1 MHLISQKVA
10 RKGLPFVSNASFY
23 GFSGRRADKH
33 CCVQSK
39 VAMVE
44 EIRNIKREVLPN
56 GLTILT
62 EEMQHIRSVSIGIW
76 VKTGSR
82 HEDPHVNGISHF
94 LEHMVFKGTKGRTAA
109 DIARQMDSI
118 GGNMDA
124 FTAKECICF
133 NVKVLDEHMP
143 IALDV
148 LSDLVLNPVFDTSD
162 ISRERGVILE
172 EIKMDEDNPD
182 YLVHEIFTQNFWKDH
197 PLGKPILGTKDT
209 VRKFEQASLK
219 DHAARYFSPANI
231 IISAAGSL
239 NHERFVEL
247 VKEKFSHLAKVKN
260 GFHQAAPK
268 IVSRI
273 VLRNKKSLEQV
284 QICVGVPSHPI
295 SHEQRYSSYLLNTLL
310 GGGMS
315 SRLFQNI
322 REQQG
327 LVYAIFSELNPY
339 RDTGCLSVYAGT
351 SRQSATKV
359 VESIV
364 KEFRDI
370 KQPVSADELRRAKD
384 QLKGS
389 LMLSLESSSARMSN
403 LARQEM
409 YFDRFLGLDE
419 IIERI
424 EAVTVDDLLEMSKE
438 FFKTEAI
445 AVTVLGNLDGL
456 KISRD
461 QLAC

>member
-10 RKGLPFVSNASFY
+10 RKALPFVSNASFY
-23 GFSGRRADKH
+23 EFSGRRADKH

-197 PLGKPILGTKDT
+197 PLGKPILGTKET
-209 VRKFEQASLK
+209 VRKFEQVSLK
-219 DHAARYFSPANI
+219 DHAARYFSPTNI

-247 VKEKFSHLAKVKN
+247 VKEKFSHLAKTKN
-260 GFHQAAPK
+260 GFHQAPPK
-268 IVSRI
+268 VVPRI
-273 VLRNKKSLEQV
+273 VMRNKKSLEQV